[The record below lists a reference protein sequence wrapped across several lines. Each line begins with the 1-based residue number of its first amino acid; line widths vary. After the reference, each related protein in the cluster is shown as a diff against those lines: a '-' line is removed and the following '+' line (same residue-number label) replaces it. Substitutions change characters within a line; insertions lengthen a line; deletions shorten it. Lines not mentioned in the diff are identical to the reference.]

1 MSIKGFTIYLFLS
14 AIISIV
20 FLYSKI
26 YILIALEI
34 ILLLIVYKRYGSKH
48 LLAVIGVFLFF
59 LFYRVN
65 SKPMVKEEYVEIECK
80 VKETNSKYMI
90 VQEDNVNY
98 LVYYI
103 DDKEYSKNDL
113 LVIGGYSQKIEK
125 DLDADVFEFKDYL
138 KKKRVFYEIDAYT
151 ITIKRQGFNL
161 SKSIVSYLTNK
172 LYDSSY
178 SMTMMLLFNDKQVN
192 KETYEQLIDISAVH
206 LFVVSGF
213 HISFFFS
220 LINKIIKNKKVGL
233 ITALVICTFYVFL
246 LDFSI
251 SSTRALLS
259 LFISKVLSDYFNKL
273 DYVSIPGLLLLIIEP
288 LFVYNYSFIMSFL
301 MVFVIT
307 FSSDFISK
315 FPKFVQTLFISLIC
329 FITIIPVQLI
339 MNYKINF
346 ISLITNIILSYVVVV
361 IFVLCLLGLVLS
373 FIHGNLFGIVYEQF
387 NSIIDKISKID
398 SNVVFGSLNGYLVV
412 LYYLLV
418 ICFLVCLEKKWNKRA
433 MASFVSLFL
442 FMFLL
447 YNRHWFLFY
456 QQVTF
461 LNVYQGD
468 CIIIQ
473 DSYNGKVM
481 MIDTGGLT
489 YYDVANKKIIPY
501 LEYHGIRHIDVVVI
515 THDDFD
521 HCGALEELNK
531 KIEIKEIIR
540 DPYVENIDIGKLH
553 FTNINKYFDDK
564 SSKNDSSIVLYGN
577 VCSYDF
583 LFTGDISKEIEL
595 QIYEY
600 VYELNVDV
608 LKVAHHG
615 SYTSTCDTFV
625 EFINPKY
632 AVISVGENNF
642 YGHPSSEVLDTLKKY
657 GVCIYRTDKDGTI
670 KIKGKIFDKCFIET
684 AK

>member
-14 AIISIV
+14 AIIAIV

-26 YILIALEI
+26 YILIALEA
-34 ILLLIVYKRYGSKH
+34 ILLLIVYKRFGAKH
-48 LLAVIGVFLFF
+48 LVAVLSVFLFF

-65 SKPMVKEEYVEIECK
+65 SKPIVKEEYVEIECK
-80 VKETNSKYMI
+80 VKETSTKYMI
-90 VQEDNVNY
+90 VQEDNVSY

-113 LVIGGYSQKIEK
+113 LVICGHSKEIEK

-138 KKKRVFYEIDAYT
+138 KKKRVFYEIDAYD
-151 ITIKRQGFNL
+151 ISIKRQGFHL
-161 SKSIVSYLTNK
+161 SKSIVTHLTSK

-192 KETYEQLIDISAVH
+192 KNTYEQLIDISAVH

-220 LINKIIKNKKVGL
+220 LINKIVKNKKVGL
-233 ITALVICTFYVFL
+233 ITALSICTFYVFL

-273 DYVSIPGLLLLIIEP
+273 DYVAIPGLLLLVIEP

-329 FITIIPVQLI
+329 FVTIIPVQLI

-346 ISLITNIILSYVVVV
+346 ISLITNILLSYVVIV

-373 FIHGNLFGIVYEQF
+373 LIHGNLFGIVYEQF

-398 SNVVFGSLNGYLVV
+398 STVVFGSLNVYLVV
-412 LYYLLV
+412 LYYILV

-433 MASFVSLFL
+433 IASFASLFL

-489 YYDVANKKIIPY
+489 NYDIANKKIIPY
-501 LEYHGIRHIDVVVI
+501 LEYHGIKHIDIIVI

-531 KIEIKEIIR
+531 QIEIKEIIR
-540 DPYVENIDIGKLH
+540 DPYVENIEIGKLN
-553 FTNINKYFDDK
+553 FTNLNKYFDDK

-600 VYELNVDV
+600 VYELKVDV

-615 SYTSTCDTFV
+615 SYTSTCETFV

-632 AVISVGENNF
+632 AIISVGENNF